1 MTPSLQLTFWKMEFP
16 DRLARLRKERGLTQ
30 QQLADRAEVHVVQIR
45 RYEGGVSQPA
55 VDILKRLAIALSVSA
70 DALLF
75 DEAERGPDEAF
86 RLQFEALSAMPAEE
100 KELAKSMLEAIILK
114 NQVAGAVRQL
124 SSAPAAKAA
133 KGKKPASTKR
143 PAPAAAR

>member
-1 MTPSLQLTFWKMEFP
+1 MEFP

-55 VDILKRLAIALSVSA
+55 VDVLKRLAVALSVSA

-75 DEAERGPDEAF
+75 DEAERGPDEEF
-86 RLQFEALSAMPAEE
+86 RLQFEALSAMPAQE
-100 KELAKSMLEAIILK
+100 KELARSMLEAIILK
-114 NQVAGAVRQL
+114 NRVAGAVHEL
-124 SSAPAAKAA
+124 SAPAAKAA
-133 KGKKPASTKR
+133 PAKKPAATKR
-143 PAPAAAR
+143 KAQTAAHR

>member
-1 MTPSLQLTFWKMEFP
+1 MPSQQLTFWTMEFP

-55 VDILKRLAIALSVSA
+55 VDVLKRLAIALSVSA

-75 DEAERGPDEAF
+75 DEAERGPDEEF
-86 RLQFEALSAMPAEE
+86 RLQFEALSAMPDQE
-100 KELAKSMLEAIILK
+100 KALARSMLEVIILK
-114 NQVAGAVRQL
+114 NRVAGAVSEL
-124 SSAPAAKAA
+124 TAPPSAKAA
-133 KGKKPASTKR
+133 PAQKTATPKR
-143 PAPAAAR
+143 QMSAHR